1 MIRPSMTDEVKTAN
15 AYIKNVCKSEF
26 NPVLNMAIYRRLE
39 KGKEQYGHELRPL
52 DDTTTWGTKKD
63 SWLEMAEEE
72 IADAI
77 IYLLT
82 NYLRLVENE
91 TADETSFQ
99 ITMHI
104 CRTLSQMHHLTGMI
118 PPE

>member
-1 MIRPSMTDEVKTAN
+1 MSEDKEVKTAN
-15 AYIKNVCKSEF
+15 RYILDVCDSELNPVIKN
-26 NPVLNMAIYRRLE
+26 AIYWRLK
-39 KGKEQYGHELRPL
+39 KGEEAYGHQLRPL

-77 IYLLT
+77 IYVLT
-82 NYLRLVENE
+82 NYLRLVENG

-99 ITMHI
+99 LSMHI
-104 CRTLSQMHHLTGMI
+104 CRTLSELHHLTGMI